1 MYSSDSDQSYPGARL
16 RRARHRVA
24 LELEVDERPDELEP
38 ADWELSDLAAALL
51 SGSARAVR
59 TIRATVVDPEND
71 RLSSTLLAMA
81 DDLDETNQMH
91 WFAAAARWP
100 TTVPAG
106 RRSRPSLESMVR
118 MDQLVA
124 HVRLMARLMGRQGL

>member
-1 MYSSDSDQSYPGARL
+1 MYSSDIDQSYPGEPL
-16 RRARHRVA
+16 RRTRRRVA
-24 LELEVDERPDELEP
+24 LELEVDERPDEIDP
-38 ADWELSDLAAALL
+38 SDWELSDLAAALL

-71 RLSSTLLAMA
+71 HLSSSLLAIA

-100 TTVPAG
+100 ATVPAG

-124 HVRLMARLMGRQGL
+124 QVRLMARLMGRQGL

>member
-1 MYSSDSDQSYPGARL
+1 MYSSDFDQSLPGTRPP
-16 RRARHRVA
+16 RARHRVA
-24 LELEVDERPDELEP
+24 LELEVDELPDEIVP

-91 WFAAAARWP
+91 WFAAGARWP
-100 TTVPAG
+100 TNIPAG
-106 RRSRPSLESMVR
+106 RRSRPSLASMIQ

-124 HVRLMARLMGRQGL
+124 HVRLMARLMSRQGL